1 MTDAK
6 RQTLFLAGAAGLGV
20 LTLLAGAWFF
30 WLSGSVHL
38 LFTGSVML
46 LAAAGTFHWWK
57 RRAAVPTGPEVP
69 GSADRQ

>member
-6 RQTLFLAGAAGLGV
+6 RQALFLAGAAGLGV

-46 LAAAGTFHWWK
+46 LVAAGTFHWWK
-57 RRAAVPTGPEVP
+57 RPAAVPTGPAAP
-69 GSADRQ
+69 GSADRL

>member
-1 MTDAK
+1 MTDVK

-38 LFTGSVML
+38 LFTGSAL
-46 LAAAGTFHWWK
+46 LLVAAGTFHWWK
-57 RRAAVPTGPEVP
+57 RRAAVPTGPEAP